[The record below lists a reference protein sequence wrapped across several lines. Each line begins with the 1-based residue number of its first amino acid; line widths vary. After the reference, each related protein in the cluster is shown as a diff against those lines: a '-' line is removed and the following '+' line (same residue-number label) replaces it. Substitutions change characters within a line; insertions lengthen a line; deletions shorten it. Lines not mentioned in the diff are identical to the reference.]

1 MNTTRSDGSR
11 CFVCGP
17 DNPDGLQLIFSLEN
31 DVCRASFTPEAHTV
45 GYDDLVHGGILFAVL
60 DDVMANWLFLKGV
73 RAHTAKC
80 EIRYREPVHLGTTL
94 VLEGRAKQ
102 VKGRMVMMEGKAV
115 RAEDGVVVAETM
127 ASFMIVDGTLQLG

>member
-1 MNTTRSDGSR
+1 MNTFRSDGSR

-17 DNPDGLQLIFSLEN
+17 DNPDGLQLIFSLDK
-31 DVCRASFTPEAHTV
+31 DVCRASFRPEAHTV

-94 VLEGRAKQ
+94 ALEGRAKR
-102 VKGRMVMMEGKAV
+102 VKGRMVMMEGRAI

>member
-1 MNTTRSDGSR
+1 
-11 CFVCGP
+11 
-17 DNPDGLQLIFSLEN
+17 
-31 DVCRASFTPEAHTV
+31 V

-94 VLEGRAKQ
+94 ALEGRATRA
-102 VKGRMVMMEGKAV
+102 KGRMVMMEGKAV
-115 RAEDGVVVAETM
+115 RADDGVVVAETT
-127 ASFMIVDGTLQLG
+127 ASFMVVDGTLQLG